1 MDDMGTPGP
10 KHPARKGLAPTN
22 VTPLPGMKMRRFRT
36 SKNKLKDYLF
46 GPEQVEYETP
56 KARDP
61 NESVEEALKR
71 LDSKFQDFYAENP
84 EFHPKSPLA
93 KHIQGVI
100 QNSGLEGLEKM
111 TRGEHFTAGEQE
123 AKIISMGKYAEERN
137 MRKMEKSN
145 D

>member
-46 GPEQVEYETP
+46 GAEQVEYDTP
-56 KARDP
+56 KSDDGP
-61 NESVEEALKR
+61 FVTEA
-71 LDSKFQDFYAENP
+71 E
-84 EFHPKSPLA
+84 SPLA
-93 KHIQGVI
+93 KHIKSAI
-100 QNSGLEGLEKM
+100 QNSGLEGLEEM